1 MTPLLKP
8 NAGACAT
15 QPTCAPT
22 CPLCGQPNR
31 CGPAAAGS
39 FEVVCW
45 CTSVKISPEVLER
58 VPVESRG
65 KACLCAACAAG
76 TA

>member
-1 MTPLLKP
+1 MP
-8 NAGACAT
+8 NAGACTT

-22 CPLCGQPNR
+22 CPLCGEPNR
-31 CGPAAAGS
+31 CAPAAAGS

-45 CTSVKISPEVLER
+45 CTTVKIAPGALER
-58 VPVESRG
+58 IPVESRG

-76 TA
+76 TT